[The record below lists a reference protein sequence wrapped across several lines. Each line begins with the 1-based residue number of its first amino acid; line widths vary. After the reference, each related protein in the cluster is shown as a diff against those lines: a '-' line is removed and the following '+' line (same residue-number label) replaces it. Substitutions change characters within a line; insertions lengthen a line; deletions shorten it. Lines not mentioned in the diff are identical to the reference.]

1 MHTFFVKVKKKEVG
15 GMEKI
20 QQVKT
25 WMLDHLFALKIAL
38 GVLGIGLIFSSLVF
52 ARSSA
57 VSEEIPSLA
66 VDSTLF
72 NEDSSEEKSRKE
84 DVEVPDEKMVVDVKG
99 AVLNPGVYSVKEEM
113 RLIDAIELAGGFL
126 TEADSVGLN
135 LSLRLQDQMVIYV
148 PLIGEEPKFE
158 EVDREENVK
167 QKDQNSEVEAKLNIN
182 QAEANELQ
190 TLTGIGAKKA
200 QMIVEY
206 RQENGSFQS
215 IEDLKKISGI
225 GEKIF
230 EGLKEQ
236 ITVG

>member
-1 MHTFFVKVKKKEVG
+1 MC
-15 GMEKI
+15 
-20 QQVKT
+20 
-25 WMLDHLFALKIAL
+25 
-38 GVLGIGLIFSSLVF
+38 SSDL
-52 ARSSA
+52 
-57 VSEEIPSLA
+57 
-66 VDSTLF
+66 
-72 NEDSSEEKSRKE
+72 
-84 DVEVPDEKMVVDVKG
+84 
-99 AVLNPGVYSVKEEM
+99 
-113 RLIDAIELAGGFL
+113 
-126 TEADSVGLN
+126 EADSVGLN